1 VTRAL
6 LLLCAAGWLIGCG
19 GDDPPAAPVNP
30 SPMND
35 AQISPVL
42 EGGALEDHITVPPDP
57 RDAAITE
64 PTPILDL
71 PLVIARPNEPLSTA
85 RVEVLVVSPAGPP
98 VADVSISTGGPA
110 VFTNVFG
117 QATVIDVYGTDF
129 TNVYAFA
136 AGRTLSHAR
145 IPIRSGATS
154 YVVLAV
160 APREVQRLED
170 MAAGG
175 TVATEEATATFEG
188 ASFDLPWGGSAKGP
202 GNVSLTVLAT
212 PEEAAAVPGG
222 MQARGSGGLV
232 ALTGVLAFE
241 LSVAQGATELAL
253 VKEAAIELQWS
264 AHAAT
269 VDAAAQTLYFF
280 DSEVGAFVAR
290 GSLELDS
297 SLLRAK
303 IDRAGQWLI
312 GTSAALVR
320 CARAAVQSG
329 AEPLARAGIL
339 LTSPLGFSAA
349 RIEADDTGAGCALM
363 PEGTG
368 YLVQAFGQLTDGR
381 FATAR
386 GSISAGASAACDETC
401 EASALAAEPISIGCV
416 RGMVSIPWLFS
427 RETTALESDSTGER
441 TRTLPANTAFCLDAR
456 VGAQLT
462 IQPGAGT
469 CAGGGVITV
478 GAPAVPGSSCVA
490 EGNCADVGTI
500 NCCMSLESCGNG
512 TDDDCDLAV
521 DEGCICG
528 AADCTATAA
537 LDRCCATADTCG
549 QRSTITNECV
559 GYEGFGIPIGCPTA
573 NVPGLAGDTVLVQG
587 CCRTAGECG
596 LMWGSVGCVA
606 AVDVPR
612 VWGAE
617 TTLPSV
623 ACTP

>member
-6 LLLCAAGWLIGCG
+6 LLFYACWLVGC
-19 GDDPPAAPVNP
+19 GDDPPAAAPV
-30 SPMND
+30 SPGPMTD

-42 EGGALEDHITVPPDP
+42 EGGALEDHITVPLDP

-85 RVEVLVVSPAGPP
+85 RVEVLVVSPDGPP

-117 QATVIDVYGTDF
+117 QASVTDVYGSDF
-129 TNVYAFA
+129 ANVYAFA
-136 AGRTLSHAR
+136 AGSTLSHAR
-145 IPIRSGATS
+145 IPIRAGATS

-160 APREVQRLED
+160 ALREVQRLED
-170 MAAGG
+170 MATGG
-175 TVATEEATATFEG
+175 TIATEEATATFEA
-188 ASFDLPWGGSAKGP
+188 ASFELPWGGGAKGP
-202 GNVSLTVLAT
+202 GNVSLTVLAA
-212 PEEAAAVPGG
+212 PEEAAAVPSG
-222 MQARGSGGLV
+222 MQARVSGELV
-232 ALTGVLAFE
+232 SLTGVLAFE

-253 VKEAAIELQWS
+253 VKEAAVELQWA
-264 AHAAT
+264 AHATT

-303 IDRAGQWLI
+303 IDRAGHWLI
-312 GTSAALVR
+312 GRSAAPVR

-329 AEPLARAGIL
+329 AEPLARAGVL

-349 RIEADDTGAGCALM
+349 RVEADDTGSGCALM

-368 YLVQAFGQLTDGR
+368 YLAQALGQLPDGR

-386 GSISAGASAACDETC
+386 GSIAAGASAACDETC
-401 EASALAAEPISIGCV
+401 EASALAGEPISTGCV
-416 RGMVSIPWLFS
+416 RGTVSIPWLFA
-427 RETTALESDSTGER
+427 RETTLLESDSTGER
-441 TRTLPANTAFCLDAR
+441 TRTLPANTGFCLDAR

-462 IQPGAGT
+462 IDPGAGT
-469 CAGGGVITV
+469 CTGGGVITV
-478 GAPAVPGSSCVA
+478 SAPAVPGSSCVT
-490 EGNCADVGTI
+490 ESNCADVGTI
-500 NCCMSLESCGNG
+500 SCCMSLESCGNG

-573 NVPGLAGDTVLVQG
+573 NVPGLAGDTELVQG
-587 CCRTAGECG
+587 CCRTVGECG

-606 AVDVPR
+606 AADVPR

-617 TTLPSV
+617 TVLPSV
-623 ACTP
+623 ECTP